1 MILGSGDYRYDME
14 WDWGTTPDDWTLGWI
29 GGVATDSQDRVY
41 VYNRGTHPM
50 VVFDPEGNV
59 LSHWGDD
66 FLPHAHGI
74 YIDGDD
80 ILWLTDQKA
89 QAVFKCTTD
98 GEILQTIGIPGQI
111 GAEGVPFHDPTDAFP
126 TASGEIFVSDGY
138 GNARCHRFSA
148 AGELMA
154 SWGTPGTKT
163 GEFVLPHSVWVDP
176 RDRVWV
182 ADRENRRI
190 QLFDRDG
197 AFIEE
202 WTGIDR
208 PTDFHAVDDEAV
220 FVAELDAG
228 IAVLDLDGGVVAR
241 FGTMGKGPNEFVAP
255 HGIWVDS
262 QGCLYLC
269 EVQRDDKIHKLT
281 PA

>member
-14 WDWGTTPDDWTLGWI
+14 WDWGTTPDNLTLGWI
-29 GGVATDSQDRVY
+29 GGVATDSRDRVY
-41 VYNRGTHPM
+41 VYNRGTHPI

-80 ILWLTDQKA
+80 VLWLTDQKA

-98 GEILQTIGIPGQI
+98 GGILQTIGTPGRI
-111 GAEGVPFHDPTDAFP
+111 GADGVPFHDPTDAFP

-138 GNARCHRFSA
+138 GNARCHQFNA
-148 AGELMA
+148 DGELMA
-154 SWGTPGTKT
+154 SWGKPGTGT

-197 AFIEE
+197 GFIEE
-202 WTGIDR
+202 WTDIAR
-208 PTDFHAVDDEAV
+208 PTDFHAVDDEVV

-241 FGTMGKGPNEFVAP
+241 FGAMGTGTGQFVAP
-255 HGIWVDS
+255 HGIWLDR
-262 QGCLYLC
+262 QGCIYLC